1 MICVREVATEVKAM
15 MKGDSSMMELATKIK
30 NLTRELSTEMKFA
43 MMT

>member
-30 NLTRELSTEMKFA
+30 I
-43 MMT
+43 